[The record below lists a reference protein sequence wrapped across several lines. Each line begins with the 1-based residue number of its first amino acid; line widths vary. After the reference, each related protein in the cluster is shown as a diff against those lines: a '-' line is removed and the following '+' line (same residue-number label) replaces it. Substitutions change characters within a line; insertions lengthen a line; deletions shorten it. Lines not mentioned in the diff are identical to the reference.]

1 MDGKCQLLFPRLRIR
16 AVHLK
21 ACDSLSG
28 ILQER
33 RHVPETV
40 AVLSSCSQD
49 ISLSVLRG
57 RALAVNFFY
66 QFAQCSPWHQIAMRK
81 PAYQD

>member
-40 AVLSSCSQD
+40 AVFSCSQN
-49 ISLSVLRG
+49 ILLSVLRV
-57 RALAVNFFY
+57 RALAVDFFY